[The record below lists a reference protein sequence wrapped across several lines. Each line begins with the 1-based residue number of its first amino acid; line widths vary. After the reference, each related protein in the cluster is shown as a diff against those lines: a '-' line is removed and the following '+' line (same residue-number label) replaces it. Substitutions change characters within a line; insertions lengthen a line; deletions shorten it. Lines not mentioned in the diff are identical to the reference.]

1 MMRTKRSPLLA
12 VSCAAVLSFANFG
25 ALWAQSAAPSS
36 ASPPVPLPAA
46 VRPVTDDYY
55 GTKIVDPYRYM
66 ENLGDA
72 EVQAWI
78 RVQNN
83 YARAVLASIPGR
95 QKLLKR
101 IEELDQSAPARVSNL
116 RHLPG
121 DLYFYEKLR
130 AGEEVPKLYMCKGL
144 NGREKLLLDPEAI
157 KLAAPNQGKG
167 KSNITYFTPSDD
179 SRLVAVAIAPG
190 GAETNTELH
199 VIETASGRESGEPIV
214 RGLGGETWFP
224 SWLPDNHSFVY
235 GRRQDL
241 SPGAPAA
248 ELRQKIRSFRHVL
261 GTDPEK
267 DLPVFGY
274 GVVPGIAVDPS
285 LIASVRTKPNSKYAL
300 GVLDQSVEP
309 NKAFYIAP
317 VDVLGKATAAWRKI
331 ADLSDRVS
339 DVVLHG
345 EDLYALTFKDSPRYK
360 VLRTDARKPDLGEA
374 EAVVAQGEGVI
385 TGISAAQDALYVRLL
400 DGGVG
405 RLLRVPYGTKP
416 RVQELVLPF
425 EGTLDLPDTDVFAAD
440 LRVPGLIFA
449 MTSWTK
455 ALRIL
460 AYDPRARRVNGT
472 RLQPSGPYDDPAN
485 VESHEVK
492 VSSYDGTLVPLSIV
506 HRKGLKLDGTN
517 PTHLYGYGAYG
528 TSQNPS
534 SDPFFLAWYERN
546 GVHAVCHVRGG
557 GEYGEEWHLAGKGP
571 TKPNSWRDFIACAE
585 YLIEKKYTSPAH
597 LSGHGES
604 AAGPMIGPAMTE
616 RPDLFGIILIDVGV
630 LDTMRFETTAN
641 GETNVPEFGSTK
653 TEEGFKALYV
663 MSTYHH
669 VTDKTSYPAVLL
681 TTGMND
687 PRVDP
692 WVSAKMAARLEAAT
706 TSGKPVLLRVDY
718 QGGHGAYDSQ
728 TQFHELVADE
738 MSFMLWQSGAPEFQP
753 QH

>member
-1 MMRTKRSPLLA
+1 MRATPFLA
-12 VSCAAVLSFANFG
+12 VWCAAAFPLASSAV
-25 ALWAQSAAPSS
+25 LWAQSAKPASVSAPL
-36 ASPPVPLPAA
+36 PPPAA
-46 VRPVTDDYY
+46 VRPVIDNYY
-55 GTKIVDPYRYM
+55 GTQLVDPYRYI
-66 ENLGDA
+66 ENLSDPQ
-72 EVQAWI
+72 VQAWI
-78 RVQNN
+78 KAQND
-83 YARAVLASIPGR
+83 YARTVLASIPGR

-101 IEELDQSAPARVSNL
+101 IEELDQSAPAGVSNL
-116 RHLPG
+116 RCLPG

-130 AGEEVPKLYMCKGL
+130 AGEEVPRLYTRQGL
-144 NGREKLLLDPEAI
+144 NGQEKLLLDPETI

-167 KSNITYFTPSDD
+167 TNNIAYYAPSDD
-179 SRLVAVAIAPG
+179 GRYVAVAITPG

-199 VIETASGRESGEPIV
+199 VIEAASGRESDEPIV

-224 SWLPDNHSFVY
+224 NWLPDNHSFVY

-241 SPGAPAA
+241 QHGAPAA
-248 ELRQKIRSFRHVL
+248 EFRQKIRSFRHVL

-267 DLPVFGY
+267 DSPVFGF
-274 GVVPGIAVDPS
+274 GVLPGITVDPS
-285 LIASVRTKPNSKYAL
+285 LIASVRTRPNSKYAL

-309 NKAFYIAP
+309 NKAFYITP
-317 VDVLGKATAAWRKI
+317 VDALRKANAAWHKI
-331 ADLSDRVS
+331 ADLSDSVS
-339 DVVLHG
+339 DVVVHG
-345 EDLYALTFKDSPRYK
+345 EDLYALTSRDAPRYK
-360 VLRTDARKPDLGEA
+360 VLRTDARKPDLAAA

-400 DGGVG
+400 DGGIG
-405 RLLRVPYGTKP
+405 GLLHVPYGAKP
-416 RVQELVLPF
+416 EAQHLVLPF
-425 EGTLDLPDTDVFAAD
+425 AGTLDLPDTDAFATD

-455 ALRIL
+455 ALHIY
-460 AYDPRARRVNGT
+460 AYDPQAKRVNDT

-485 VESHEVK
+485 VESQEVK
-492 VSSYDGTLVPLSIV
+492 VRSYDGTLVPLSIV
-506 HRKGLKLDGTN
+506 HRSGLKLDGMN

-528 TSQNPS
+528 ISQNPS
-534 SDPFFLAWYERN
+534 SDPFFLAWYERG

-597 LSGHGES
+597 LSGHAES

-616 RPDLFGIILIDVGV
+616 RPDLFGVTIIDVGV
-630 LDTMRFETTAN
+630 LDTVRFETTAN
-641 GETNVPEFGSTK
+641 GETNIPEFGSTK
-653 TEEGFKALYV
+653 TEAGFKALYA
-663 MSTYHH
+663 MSAYHH
-669 VTDKTSYPAVLL
+669 VKDKTSYPAILL
-681 TTGMND
+681 TTGMID

-692 WVSAKMAARLEAAT
+692 WISAKMAARLEAAT
-706 TSGKPVLLRVDY
+706 TSGRPVLLRVDY

-753 QH
+753 RH

>member
-1 MMRTKRSPLLA
+1 VRAKRNLLLA
-12 VSCAAVLSFANFG
+12 ASCATVFSLANSG
-25 ALWAQSAAPSS
+25 APRAQSAKPSS
-36 ASPPVPLPAA
+36 VSATVPPPAA

-55 GTKIVDPYRYM
+55 GTQLVDPYRYM
-66 ENLGDA
+66 ENLSDP

-78 RVQNN
+78 KAQND

-95 QKLLKR
+95 QKLLRR
-101 IEELDQSAPARVSNL
+101 IEELDQAAPARVSNL
-116 RHLPG
+116 RYLPG
-121 DLYFYEKLR
+121 DLYFYEKLL
-130 AGEEVPKLYMCKGL
+130 AGEEVPKLYVRKGL
-144 NGREKLLLDPEAI
+144 NGEEKLLLDPETI
-157 KLAAPNQGKG
+157 KLAASNQGKG
-167 KSNITYFTPSDD
+167 KNNITYFTPSDD
-179 SRLVAVAIAPG
+179 SRYVAVAIAPG

-199 VIETASGRESGEPIV
+199 VIEAPSGRESGEPIV

-235 GRRQDL
+235 GRRQEL
-241 SPGAPAA
+241 PPGAPAA
-248 ELRQKIRSFRHVL
+248 EFRQKIRSFRHVL

-285 LIASVRTKPNSKYAL
+285 LIASVRTRPNSKYAL

-309 NKAFYIAP
+309 NKAFYVTP
-317 VDVLGKATAAWRKI
+317 VDALGKANAAWHKV
-331 ADLSDRVS
+331 ADLSDNVS
-339 DVVLHG
+339 DVALHG
-345 EDLYALTFKDSPRYK
+345 EDLYALTFKDAPRYK

-385 TGISAAQDALYVRLL
+385 TGISAAKDALYVRLL
-400 DGGVG
+400 DGGIG
-405 RLLRVPYGTKP
+405 HLLRVPYGAKP
-416 RVQELVLPF
+416 EAQHLALPF
-425 EGTLDLPDTDVFAAD
+425 EGTVDLPDTDVFATD

-455 ALRIL
+455 VLRIY
-460 AYDPRARRVNGT
+460 AYDPQAKRVNDT

-485 VESHEVK
+485 VESQEVK
-492 VSSYDGTLVPLSIV
+492 IPSYDGTLVPLSIV

-528 TSQNPS
+528 ISQNPS
-534 SDPFFLAWYERN
+534 SYPFFLAWYERG

-585 YLIEKKYTSPAH
+585 YLIDKKYTSPAH
-597 LSGHGES
+597 LSGHAES

-616 RPDLFGIILIDVGV
+616 RPDLFGVTIIDVGV
-630 LDTMRFETTAN
+630 LDTVRFEATAN
-641 GETNVPEFGSTK
+641 GETNIPEFGSTK
-653 TEEGFKALYV
+653 TEAGFRALHA
-663 MSTYHH
+663 MSAYHH
-669 VTDKTSYPAVLL
+669 VTDKTPYPAVLL

-728 TQFHELVADE
+728 TQFHDLVADE